1 MGCSVDNGV
10 WMAYT
15 GLLFEKFFGPGVLTP
30 LEDTDDCFELKVD
43 HLNLTTKMIKAVN
56 WLGQVVQEIQPK
68 VKVCDCQYTRVEF
81 WTWFLGGL

>member
-43 HLNLTTKMIKAVN
+43 HLNLTTKMINASKLRADLDKLFERYSPKSKFVTVN
-56 WLGQVVQEIQPK
+56 IPESNFGHG
-68 VKVCDCQYTRVEF
+68 F
-81 WTWFLGGL
+81 